1 MSRAQARNA
10 IQSMDQRLIRSVGA
24 SFRYRESRPLI
35 SEALD
40 AGILAPDELRAL
52 IVAAELRNMRLSTLI
67 LIILKSFQD

>member
-10 IQSMDQRLIRSVGA
+10 IQSMDQRLVRSVGA
-24 SFRYRESRPLI
+24 SFRYRESRLLI

-67 LIILKSFQD
+67 LIILKSLQD